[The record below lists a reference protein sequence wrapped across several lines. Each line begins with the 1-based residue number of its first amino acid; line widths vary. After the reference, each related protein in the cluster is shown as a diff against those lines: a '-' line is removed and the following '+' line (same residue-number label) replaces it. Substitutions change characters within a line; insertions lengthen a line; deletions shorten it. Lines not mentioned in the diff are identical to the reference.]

1 MDIGTKILIGAIEAA
16 FQAGQREMWVDPVL
30 FKRLCAAAEQ
40 IGLLRGAHRCRH
52 RFVHICGV
60 WVYPKD
66 K

>member
-16 FQAGQREMWVDPVL
+16 FQRGQHQMWVDPTL
-30 FKRLCAAAEQ
+30 FHRLYKAADQ
-40 IGLLRGAHRCRH
+40 IGMLRSPD
-52 RFVHICGV
+52 RFVYICGV